1 MYALRELLGDALV
14 ILLGP
19 ERARQAAVLSA
30 WPDVIGEARAK
41 HARALGI
48 RKHTLV
54 VATDLPALFYE
65 LGLRRTELIGLL
77 NQQVPGSAINE
88 IQIVMRPLDG
98 SSDEPPDSSGETGR
112 GR

>member
-19 ERARQAAVLSA
+19 QRARQAAVLSA

-48 RKHTLV
+48 RKQTLV
-54 VATDLPALFYE
+54 VATDLPAIFYE
-65 LGLRRTELIGLL
+65 LGLRRAELIGLL
-77 NQQVPGSAINE
+77 NQRVPGSAINE
-88 IQIVMRPLDG
+88 IQIVMRPLDR
-98 SSDEPPDSSGETGR
+98 SSDEPGDSSRETGR
-112 GR
+112 LR

>member
-19 ERARQAAVLSA
+19 QRARQAAVLSA

-48 RKHTLV
+48 RKQTLV

-65 LGLRRTELIGLL
+65 LGLRRAELIGLL

-98 SSDEPPDSSGETGR
+98 SSDEPRDSSGETGR

>member
-1 MYALRELLGDALV
+1 VYALKDLLGDALV

-19 ERARQAAVLSA
+19 QRARQAAVLSA
-30 WPDVIGEARAK
+30 WPEVIGEARAK

-48 RKHTLV
+48 RKQTLV

-65 LGLRRTELIGLL
+65 LGMRRAELIGLL
-77 NQQVPGSAINE
+77 NQKARNSAISE

-98 SSDEPPDSSGETGR
+98 PSDAPKDPRKQTGT
-112 GR
+112 G

>member
-1 MYALRELLGDALV
+1 MYALRELLSDALV

-19 ERARQAAVLSA
+19 QRARQTAILSA
-30 WPDVIGEARAK
+30 WPEVIGEARAR

-48 RKHTLV
+48 RKQTLV

-65 LGLRRTELIGLL
+65 LGLRRTELIDLL
-77 NQQVPGSAINE
+77 NQKARESAITE

-98 SSDEPPDSSGETGR
+98 PSDAPKDPPKEGGSA
-112 GR
+112 